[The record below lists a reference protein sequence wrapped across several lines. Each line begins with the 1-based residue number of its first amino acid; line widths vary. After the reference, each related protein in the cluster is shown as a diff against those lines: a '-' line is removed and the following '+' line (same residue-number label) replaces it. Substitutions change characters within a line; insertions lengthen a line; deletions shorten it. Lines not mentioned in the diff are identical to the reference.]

1 MNVIGVTRD
10 HWNHNYLVRP
20 IGHIHSHCSFC
31 LCVAQLTITCTKYG
45 QLIIWTIIKRYW
57 QQMSAFNVKDTK
69 FHIRPRPGRGELTEL
84 QCFLQTAL
92 LDFRGPTSILVPA
105 TINFEITFDLIVCT
119 RTSVAIEHVPDW
131 RWERGTP
138 IFLDILAQNWFVHMG
153 NTMSSSFYMILD
165 MLVAMA
171 DLGYGGPWLW
181 WPLAMAGR
189 FRPILRG

>member
-31 LCVAQLTITCTKYG
+31 LYVAQLTITCTKYG

-92 LDFRGPTSILVPA
+92 LDFRGPTSILESLLVSFPQILVPA

-131 RWERGTP
+131 RWERGVCLYVGCFHVPKP
-138 IFLDILAQNWFVHMG
+138 IIQTWKLTTKTANK
-153 NTMSSSFYMILD
+153 TTY
-165 MLVAMA
+165 A
-171 DLGYGGPWLW
+171 DHTTVLSNQQHW
-181 WPLAMAGR
+181 
-189 FRPILRG
+189 